1 MATRVSL
8 RSGFLVRGDRV
19 APCDR
24 VPRQPSV
31 PGDARET
38 AVAVAGTAAPRPP
51 PACCGPTQRQPPDLV
66 GTARQ
71 PPTATR
77 ASPTMTGQ
85 ITQDPPWSFLALGP
99 GRRQKAAARAPGPQ
113 TRPRRASGLCP
124 AHTGHTR
131 AQPPQCHNDRQT
143 PLHRAQGRRRPLDR
157 AQGLRL
163 RPPQPHG
170 PLRAETW
177 PETWRRR
184 GRPRPGPSR
193 AAGDAG
199 FGARRGG
206 ARVSVGCACVCGSLW
221 PESSRREG
229 LRSQRQGQEGPR
241 GDALLRGRPASPRR
255 GGRCGSVRD
264 LPVGG
269 LLTLLLLV
277 PTEAVV
283 RRPGVQTQNLPLLV
297 DPKGKRGDR
306 RADEEPAE
314 QRHGHLPAGRAARR
328 PPPARRGP
336 WAPGDSH

>member
-1 MATRVSL
+1 M
-8 RSGFLVRGDRV
+8 
-19 APCDR
+19 
-24 VPRQPSV
+24 
-31 PGDARET
+31 T
-38 AVAVAGTAAPRPP
+38 ACHGS
-51 PACCGPTQRQPPDLV
+51 PACLGTPGRRRWLWPGRQPPGPPQLAVDRRRGSHQTPV

-113 TRPRRASGLCP
+113 TRPRRASGLRP
-124 AHTGHTR
+124 THTGHTR
-131 AQPPQCHNDRQT
+131 AQPPRGHNDRQT
-143 PLHRAQGRRRPLDR
+143 PLHRAQGRRRPPDR

-177 PETWRRR
+177 PETWCRR

-314 QRHGHLPAGRAARR
+314 QHHGHLPAGRAARR

>member
-1 MATRVSL
+1 M
-8 RSGFLVRGDRV
+8 
-19 APCDR
+19 
-24 VPRQPSV
+24 
-31 PGDARET
+31 T
-38 AVAVAGTAAPRPP
+38 ACHGS
-51 PACCGPTQRQPPDLV
+51 PACLGTPGRRRWLWPGRQPPGPPQLAVDRRRGSHQTPV

-113 TRPRRASGLCP
+113 TRPRRASGLRP
-124 AHTGHTR
+124 THTGHTR
-131 AQPPQCHNDRQT
+131 AQPPRGHNDRQT
-143 PLHRAQGRRRPLDR
+143 PLHRAQGRRRPPDH

-177 PETWRRR
+177 PETWCRR

-206 ARVSVGCACVCGSLW
+206 ARVSAGCACVCGSLW

-241 GDALLRGRPASPRR
+241 GDARPQR
-255 GGRCGSVRD
+255 
-264 LPVGG
+264 
-269 LLTLLLLV
+269 
-277 PTEAVV
+277 EA
-283 RRPGVQTQNLPLLV
+283 R
-297 DPKGKRGDR
+297 
-306 RADEEPAE
+306 EP
-314 QRHGHLPAGRAARR
+314 AARR
-328 PPPARRGP
+328 QVRLSTRPSSGWAAHTAPPGPHRSGCTSSGGPNPESPSPRGSERKTWRP
-336 WAPGDSH
+336 TCR